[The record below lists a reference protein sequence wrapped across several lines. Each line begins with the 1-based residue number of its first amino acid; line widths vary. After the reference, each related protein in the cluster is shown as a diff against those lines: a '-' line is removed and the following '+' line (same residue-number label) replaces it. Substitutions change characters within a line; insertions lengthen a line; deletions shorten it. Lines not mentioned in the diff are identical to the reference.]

1 MIEIVKMKPEH
12 IDFVAKIEELCI
24 DTPWGKEQI
33 KKELENKKATYFCA
47 VANENVVGYIGV
59 WNIMDEGNITNIAVH
74 PGFQRKGIGYA
85 LLEEMKKF
93 AKEEKMLFLTLEV
106 NEKNE
111 KAILLYKKCGFE
123 ITGRR
128 KKYYHNND
136 DAILMNYNIDLNQKK
151 GKNEKWQKS
160 WQ

>member
-1 MIEIVKMKPEH
+1 MIEIVKMRFEH
-12 IDFVAKIEELCI
+12 IDCVAKIEELCV
-24 DTPWGKEQI
+24 DTPWGKGQI
-33 KKELENKKATYFCA
+33 KKELENEKATYFCA
-47 VANENVVGYIGV
+47 VTNENVVGYIGV

-74 PGFQRKGIGYA
+74 PDFQKKGIGYA
-85 LLEEMKKF
+85 LLEEMKNF
-93 AKEEKMLFLTLEV
+93 AKKEKMLFLTLEV

-111 KAILLYKKCGFE
+111 KAISLYKKCGFE

-136 DAILMNYNIDLNQKK
+136 DAILMNYNTDLNQKK